1 MTGFR
6 QFSPLHPGNGSVTKM
21 MRSIVSA
28 VSLLL
33 ALGACSVPSVDA
45 NQAARNANTPG
56 WTGRTVVIGSTS
68 TIAGNALATYD
79 QQKWQLGRDR

>member
-1 MTGFR
+1 MM
-6 QFSPLHPGNGSVTKM
+6 GS
-21 MRSIVSA
+21 IFSA

-33 ALGACSVPSVDA
+33 ALGACSVPAVDA
-45 NQAARNANTPG
+45 NQAARNENTPG